1 MGISKGNHAGYH
13 CQGRRGQ
20 QVCWTYLSQ
29 LGISDGGRVQ
39 DEGLQKVLHTQV
51 PQSLK
56 DLFFP
61 TRKPLKIPYT
71 HCPFLKS
78 FSSRS

>member
-1 MGISKGNHAGYH
+1 MGISKGDHAGYCCH
-13 CQGRRGQ
+13 GRRGQ

-39 DEGLQKVLHTQV
+39 DEAFQKVLYTQV
-51 PQSLK
+51 PQRLK

-61 TRKPLKIPYT
+61 SESLSKFPCAS
-71 HCPFLKS
+71 CPFLKP